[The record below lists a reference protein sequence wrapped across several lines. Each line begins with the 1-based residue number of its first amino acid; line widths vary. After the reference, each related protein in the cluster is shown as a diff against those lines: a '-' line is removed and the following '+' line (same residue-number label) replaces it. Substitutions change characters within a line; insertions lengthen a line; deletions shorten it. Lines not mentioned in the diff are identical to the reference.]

1 MPGSSALAASRQSVR
16 HILVDG
22 FWPVPPR
29 CKSYHENRLR
39 YPPAAGIWRQTL
51 VAEGCSSRPFPSSP
65 YRCTRRVCS
74 WDCSCPC
81 PVHLRTRNRS
91 CRRRQRSTGYDLMG
105 ATNMP
110 APKSRR
116 RRVAEIG
123 ARLDPAQPLS
133 SQRSNT
139 QTWSSGSTLDVVRG
153 RSRTRH
159 VSPLHSRNDRG
170 WMPPLRNKPLALVAS
185 RSIRSRPRGPLPVSF
200 VCSSWS
206 S

>member
-51 VAEGCSSRPFPSSP
+51 VAEGCSSRPFPSSR

-91 CRRRQRSTGYDLMG
+91 CRRRQRSTRYDLMG

-110 APKSRR
+110 APTSCR

-123 ARLDPAQPLS
+123 VRLDPAQPLS

-159 VSPLHSRNDRG
+159 VSPLHSRDDRG

>member
-51 VAEGCSSRPFPSSP
+51 VAEGCSSRPFPSSR

-81 PVHLRTRNRS
+81 PVHLLTRNRS

-105 ATNMP
+105 GNEHAGAQKPPAESCRDWGEARSGATFVLAAIEHPNVVFWVDI
-110 APKSRR
+110 RR
-116 RRVAEIG
+116 CSWTVTDAACE
-123 ARLDPAQPLS
+123 
-133 SQRSNT
+133 
-139 QTWSSGSTLDVVRG
+139 
-153 RSRTRH
+153 
-159 VSPLHSRNDRG
+159 
-170 WMPPLRNKPLALVAS
+170 PLAFT
-185 RSIRSRPRGPLPVSF
+185 R
-200 VCSSWS
+200 
-206 S
+206 

>member
-1 MPGSSALAASRQSVR
+1 MRIDCDTLRRGEFGVR
-16 HILVDG
+16 HWWRRDVAVDL
-22 FWPVPPR
+22 
-29 CKSYHENRLR
+29 SRLHATDAHAAF
-39 YPPAAGIWRQTL
+39 AAGI
-51 VAEGCSSRPFPSSP
+51 V
-65 YRCTRRVCS
+65 
-74 WDCSCPC
+74 
-81 PVHLRTRNRS
+81 LRTRNRS

-139 QTWSSGSTLDVVRG
+139 QTWSSGSTLDVGRG

>member
-1 MPGSSALAASRQSVR
+1 MRIDCDTLRRREFGVR
-16 HILVDG
+16 HWWRRDVAVDL
-22 FWPVPPR
+22 
-29 CKSYHENRLR
+29 SRLHATDAHAAF
-39 YPPAAGIWRQTL
+39 AAGIVRVL
-51 VAEGCSSRPFPSSP
+51 A
-65 YRCTRRVCS
+65 RCIFGLGIGRVG
-74 WDCSCPC
+74 
-81 PVHLRTRNRS
+81 
-91 CRRRQRSTGYDLMG
+91 RQRSTGYDLMG